1 MSTASHSRS
10 EDGTTR
16 ERLTDLLRRGERTVD
31 ELADAVGLTANAVR
45 QHLAALER
53 DGVVARRGPRRE
65 GAVGKPATMYG
76 ITPDAERSFSRA
88 YAPVL
93 TAILAALP
101 DHVPSAALEAILR
114 DTASRLTADAPV
126 PRGDFRRRVRAGAA
140 ALESLGAVTETRE
153 GHKGAVIEG
162 CSCPLAEAVVV
173 RPELCRAIEW
183 VLSAVVGAHVEER
196 CDRSTGRPRCR
207 FEITKPSEAA

>member
-45 QHLAALER
+45 QHLAVLER

-65 GAVGKPATMYG
+65 GGVGKPATVYG
-76 ITPDAERSFSRA
+76 ITPEAERSFSRA

-93 TAILAALP
+93 AALLAALP
-101 DHVPSAALEAILR
+101 DHVAGADLEAILR
-114 DTASRLTADAPV
+114 DAAARLTADAPA
-126 PRGDFRRRVRAGAA
+126 PRGDFRRRVRVGAA
-140 ALESLGAVTETRE
+140 VLESLGGVTETTQGRT
-153 GHKGAVIEG
+153 GAVIEG
-162 CSCPLAEAVVV
+162 CSCPLADAVVV
-173 RPELCRAIEW
+173 RPELCRMIEW
-183 VLSAVVGAHVEER
+183 LLGAVVGARVEER
-196 CDRSTGRPRCR
+196 CNRSAGHARCR
-207 FEITKPSEAA
+207 FEITEPSEAA